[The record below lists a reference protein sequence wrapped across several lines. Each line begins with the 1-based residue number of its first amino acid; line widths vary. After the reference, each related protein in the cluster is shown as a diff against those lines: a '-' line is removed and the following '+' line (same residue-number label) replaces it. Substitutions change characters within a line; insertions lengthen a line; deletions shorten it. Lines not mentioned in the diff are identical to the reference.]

1 MHYNT
6 IYNTHVHVVQYKVCF
21 VVYFTNYML
30 LHTCMVVV
38 VGVEQEQST
47 AASVERLESD
57 QVDLRARLQCCE
69 QDLKTG
75 NEC

>member
-1 MHYNT
+1 
-6 IYNTHVHVVQYKVCF
+6 
-21 VVYFTNYML
+21 ML
-30 LHTCMVVV
+30 QLIVV

-69 QDLKTG
+69 QDLKTATCK
-75 NEC
+75 ECENYY